1 MPLPDCHWLANE
13 EEEDNVSKAHIHIHS
28 RAPSNDL
35 IVERGIEEKEL
46 ADVHLADLPNSRKS
60 SGEKRALMH

>member
-13 EEEDNVSKAHIHIHS
+13 EEDEKDNVSKAHIHIHS

-35 IVERGIEEKEL
+35 IVERERVGRCALGRL
-46 ADVHLADLPNSRKS
+46 AKQSEVIWREHLK
-60 SGEKRALMH
+60 H